1 MGLQKRVHLKKDNMG
16 CAGSRFDE
24 MPVTGHSSGLAV
36 LPGSVERFLRPEH
49 TVLKLR
55 EKFWSFSGDDSSVK
69 DINGQK
75 WFKIHGSAFS
85 MREKRKMEDV
95 NGVEICGYQKKL
107 LSMHATAYITIKD
120 QSGSTF
126 VVATIKRQSNFQM
139 VASADIYFHNPPV
152 SIDDVTT
159 SGVPVAIMV
168 EGDIIAKKYDFMMG
182 NINTNPYKI
191 AQVVRKFQAFFENN
205 SYFINIG
212 PNVDVAFICMCAY
225 AIDELFNDQ
234 N

>member
-1 MGLQKRVHLKKDNMG
+1 
-16 CAGSRFDE
+16 
-24 MPVTGHSSGLAV
+24 
-36 LPGSVERFLRPEH
+36 
-49 TVLKLR
+49 
-55 EKFWSFSGDDSSVK
+55 
-69 DINGQK
+69 
-75 WFKIHGSAFS
+75 
-85 MREKRKMEDV
+85 
-95 NGVEICGYQKKL
+95 
-107 LSMHATAYITIKD
+107 
-120 QSGSTF
+120 
-126 VVATIKRQSNFQM
+126 M
-139 VASADIYFHNPPV
+139 VASADIYFHYPPV

-212 PNVDVAFICMCAY
+212 PNVDVAFICICAY
-225 AIDELFNDQ
+225 AIDELFNDD